1 MNKKK
6 KSAATATRRNKAKS
20 AKGKTSA
27 TKAAGQ
33 TKGKSTKGKALASK
47 TAAQWFVQ
55 IGPQVGGVI
64 SGSISQQEAANFIV
78 LPGGSLG
85 QTYAQYSTDAG
96 GTWQP
101 LPNNQQFYVPAQGN
115 SIQWR
120 LDPMG
125 GAVKF
130 LIGPVS

>member
-6 KSAATATRRNKAKS
+6 KSAASATRRNKAKS
-20 AKGKTSA
+20 AKGKASA
-27 TKAAGQ
+27 TKASAS
-33 TKGKSTKGKALASK
+33 KASARKSAGKAD
-47 TAAQWFVQ
+47 AQWFVQ
-55 IGPQVGGVI
+55 IGPQVGAVV
-64 SGSISQQEAANFIV
+64 SGSIYQQQSASFIV
-78 LPGGSLG
+78 LPGGNLG

-101 LPNNQQFYVPAQGN
+101 LPNNQQFGVSAQGN

-125 GAVKF
+125 GAIKF
-130 LIGPVS
+130 LIGPA